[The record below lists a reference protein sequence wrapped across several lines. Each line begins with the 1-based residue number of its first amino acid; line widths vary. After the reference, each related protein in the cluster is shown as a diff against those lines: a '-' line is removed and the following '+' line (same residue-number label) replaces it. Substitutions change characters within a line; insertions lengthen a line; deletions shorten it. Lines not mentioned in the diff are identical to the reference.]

1 MTKRVLIGMLI
12 VFCGMLPA
20 AAQAPYTLQQCVE
33 IALKNSLQLKADG
46 YDLEKTKASI
56 GQAYSGLLPSINA
69 SGSYQYQFK
78 VPVQLVPGDL
88 FGGTPG
94 TYQAVQFSV
103 PQTKSAT
110 VELNQTLFNA
120 STFIALK
127 AAKVAVNLNQLQ
139 IQSSKE
145 DLIYNV
151 SATYYNIQ
159 TIIKQQGLIQS
170 NLDQT
175 EALLQVTTDQY
186 SAGLATQTDVERLTV
201 SRDNT
206 KASLQNTVNS
216 LEKQYNLLKLLMN
229 LPLVDNILVV
239 NEEYDEANLAILDV
253 TDFDAFRKTNYQQI
267 QENKRV
273 TDLQRRNIRAGYLP
287 TLSLTGSYGYSGYY
301 SNADPLKNLND
312 KWYPSSSIN
321 LRLSIPIFDGFNR
334 KYQIQQKAIE
344 IRKYDVQA
352 EQTQQQNSRELADA
366 YADLKSNFIT
376 VQSQKRNL
384 ALAQKVLDDVNI
396 QYKSG
401 LVKITDVINSQT
413 ELQSAQNNYINAL
426 INVKQAEL
434 NLKKA
439 QGTLMQ

>member
-1 MTKRVLIGMLI
+1 MLI

-20 AAQAPYTLQQCVE
+20 AAQAPYTLQRCVE

-78 VPVQLVPGDL
+78 VPMQLVPGDL

-186 SAGLATQTDVERLTV
+186 NAGLATQTDVERLTV

-239 NEEYDEANLAILDV
+239 NEEYDEANIAILDV

-267 QENKRV
+267 QENKIV
-273 TDLQRRNIRAGYLP
+273 ADLQRRNIKAGYLP

-312 KWYPSSSIN
+312 KWYPSSSIS